1 MKQLNPVNPGLRK
14 AAVLVSSLDQA
25 AADAVLDCLTPEQAN
40 EVRRIVVDLGD
51 VDRREQRRV
60 LDEFSRVGPL
70 LPGKSPPG
78 IELDDRFARRPAM
91 RPQRE
96 SDDEPATAAAPG
108 GAGFASVSGRG
119 EPFRFLRDAEVD
131 KLVRVLAGERPQTIA
146 LVLSHLPPQQAG
158 SVLARLQPALQNVVV
173 HRLVDLE
180 ETNPEILREVEQAL
194 QSRLSEQVQM
204 QRRRVAG
211 LAAVTGILQA
221 SEGRT
226 GMQILD
232 NLARHDRALAERL
245 GPRPLAFA
253 DLADADA
260 GVLSAVVRSIDAN
273 VLATALIG
281 AAADVQERFC
291 GLLPQS
297 EAEKMRKQIESPGP
311 IRLRD
316 VEEARRRLAA
326 AAQREMRGSSQ
337 RPFPVAH
344 ESLTQ

>member
-1 MKQLNPVNPGLRK
+1 MKSLNPGLRK
-14 AAVLVSSLDQA
+14 AAILVSSLDQA
-25 AADAVLDCLTPEQAN
+25 AADAVLDCLTPEQAG

-51 VDRREQRRV
+51 VDRREQQRIRE
-60 LDEFSRVGPL
+60 EFFRVGPL
-70 LPGKSPPG
+70 LPGKSPAG
-78 IELDDRFARRPAM
+78 IELDDRLARRLAM

-96 SDDEPATAAAPG
+96 TYDEPAAV
-108 GAGFASVSGRG
+108 ASASGRG
-119 EPFRFLRDAEVD
+119 EPFHFLRDAEAE

-158 SVLARLQPALQNVVV
+158 GVLARLQPALQNLVV

-180 ETNPEILREVEQAL
+180 ETDPEILREVEQAL

-211 LAAVTGILQA
+211 LAAVAGILEA

-245 GPRPLAFA
+245 GPPPLAFD
-253 DLADADA
+253 DLAHADA
-260 GVLSAVVRSIDAN
+260 SVLSAVIRSADAN

-281 AAADVQERFC
+281 AAPEVQERFW
-291 GLLPQS
+291 GRLPPS
-297 EAEKMRKQIESPGP
+297 EAEKMRKQIESPAP

-316 VEEARRRLAA
+316 VQEARRRLAA
-326 AAQREMRGSSQ
+326 AAQREMLQSPKRPDPVSQ
-337 RPFPVAH
+337 EA
-344 ESLTQ
+344 LI